1 MTRYISTRGEAP
13 ALGFCDVMLT
23 GLARDGGLY
32 VPEVWPLL
40 SHETIAGF
48 FGRPYWEVAVDV
60 IKPFAAGEISDAD
73 LGRMANEAYATFRHP
88 AVVPLDQIGPNQFLL
103 ELFHGPTLAFK
114 DVAMQLISRLMDHV
128 LAKRAER
135 TTIVVAT
142 SGDTGGA
149 AVDAFAGLD
158 NVDLVVLFPNGR
170 ISEVQRRMMTTSGA
184 ANVHALAIEGNFDD
198 CQAILK
204 ALFNNHK
211 FRDSVSLSGVNSINW
226 ARIVAQVVYYFT
238 SAVALGAPARSVDF
252 TVPTGNFGDIF
263 AGYVAKRMGLP
274 VRWLNIA
281 ANVNDILPRTLKT
294 GIYEVKDVHATTS
307 PSMDIQVS
315 SNFERLL
322 FEACGRDAATV
333 RRLMASLKQSGRF
346 VLPDAMLAAI
356 REEFDA
362 GRADETET
370 AAAIRTA
377 WREAGDLVDPHTAVA
392 LAVADR
398 DTSDLKVP
406 NIVLSTA
413 HPAKFPDAVEAACG
427 VRPQLPA
434 WLDGLMTKPEQVKVM
449 KNDPKRSSIR
459 ALGQPRRQARSS
471 LMTVEISK
479 LPSGLTVIT
488 DNMPHLET
496 AALGVWTGVGGRDEK
511 PNEHGIS
518 HLLEHMAFKGTTK
531 RNAREIVEEIEAV
544 GGDLNAGTST
554 ETTAYYAR
562 VMKADVPLAL
572 DVLSDIL
579 ANPAFVPD
587 ELEREKGVIVQEIG
601 AAQDTP
607 DDVVFEHLNEL
618 CFPEQPMGRSLLG
631 TAKT

>member
-1 MTRYISTRGEAP
+1 LTRYISTRGEAP
-13 ALGFCDVMLT
+13 ALSFCDVMLT

-32 VPEVWPLL
+32 VPETWPQL
-40 SHETIAGF
+40 SPDQIAAF
-48 FGRPYWEVAVDV
+48 FGKPYWEVAVEV
-60 IKPFAAGEISDAD
+60 IRPFVGGEISDAD

-88 AVVPLDQIGPNQFLL
+88 AVVPLAQKSPHLFTL

-128 LAKRAER
+128 LDKRGQR

-149 AVDAFAGLD
+149 AVEAFANLA
-158 NVDLVVLFPNGR
+158 NVDLIVLFPHGR
-170 ISEVQRRMMTTSGA
+170 ISDVQRRMMTTTGA
-184 ANVHALAIEGNFDD
+184 SNVHALAIEGTFDD

-204 ALFNNHK
+204 GLFNHHS
-211 FRDSVSLSGVNSINW
+211 FRDAVSLSGVNSINW

-238 SAVALGAPARSVDF
+238 SAVALGAPARQVDF

-274 VRWLNIA
+274 IRRLRIA

-294 GIYEVKDVHATTS
+294 GHYEVREVHATTS

-322 FEACGRDAATV
+322 FEACRRDAGTV
-333 RRLMASLKQSGRF
+333 RRLMDQLKQSGRF

-370 AAAIRTA
+370 AAAIRAT

-398 DTSDLKVP
+398 DTSDSKIP

-427 VRPQLPA
+427 VRPNLPP
-434 WLDGLMTKPEQVKVM
+434 WLDGLMSKPEQMQVM
-449 KNDPKRSSIR
+449 KNDQGEVERFVRSASR
-459 ALGQPRRQARSS
+459 AAKQGVLG
-471 LMTVEISK
+471 
-479 LPSGLTVIT
+479 
-488 DNMPHLET
+488 
-496 AALGVWTGVGGRDEK
+496 
-511 PNEHGIS
+511 
-518 HLLEHMAFKGTTK
+518 
-531 RNAREIVEEIEAV
+531 
-544 GGDLNAGTST
+544 
-554 ETTAYYAR
+554 
-562 VMKADVPLAL
+562 
-572 DVLSDIL
+572 
-579 ANPAFVPD
+579 
-587 ELEREKGVIVQEIG
+587 
-601 AAQDTP
+601 
-607 DDVVFEHLNEL
+607 
-618 CFPEQPMGRSLLG
+618 
-631 TAKT
+631 